1 MPIKATSTLSSEK
14 SAEEVL
20 GDLDNYLEQAFD
32 PDQRSL
38 NSSGSARTVSYR
50 SQLKKVCTVCKETPS
65 PLLSAVEANHK
76 GCLQDILDSLAYLDV
91 SEERDQNGD
100 TAAHLAAEHGR
111 TELLRLMCNYDRNVL
126 EAKDHKGASP
136 LHTSAYHG
144 QLSCTRWILQHGGSV
159 FQKDFDGA
167 TPAHYASA
175 SGHLQCLEELIPAH
189 SRLANEQTYSGETP
203 GIYNYVIQNIV
214 EAHYYFIELEVGQLV
229 SRSCSIH
236 CVGRTFQPRRL
247 TAKEGLHGGNVMY
260 SMHGIVM
267 MWNSQLSKMGCACA
281 GGGCHYN
288 GIHRSLITF
297 MMVSISPWLSHGM
310 IFIASH
316 LQQFYF

>member
-1 MPIKATSTLSSEK
+1 MRARYGPPRRLFETISDRVATCLPADCLPNIYACTVRMSSQIMPIKTTSTLSSEK

-38 NSSGSARTVSYR
+38 NSSGSARIVSYR
-50 SQLKKVCTVCKETPS
+50 SQLKKVCTICKDTAS

-91 SEERDQNGD
+91 SEEKDQNGD
-100 TAAHLAAEHGR
+100 TAAHLAAERGR
-111 TELLRLMCNYDRNVL
+111 IELLGLMCNYDRNVL

-144 QLSCTRWILQHGGSV
+144 QLGCTRWILQHGGSV

-167 TPAHYASA
+167 TPAHYAAA
-175 SGHLQCLEELIPAH
+175 SGHLECLEELIPAH

-203 GIYNYVIQNIV
+203 GVHHIQIGLSAIIYIA
-214 EAHYYFIELEVGQLV
+214 E
-229 SRSCSIH
+229 
-236 CVGRTFQPRRL
+236 
-247 TAKEGLHGGNVMY
+247 
-260 SMHGIVM
+260 
-267 MWNSQLSKMGCACA
+267 MGWGVA
-281 GGGCHYN
+281 Y
-288 GIHRSLITF
+288 
-297 MMVSISPWLSHGM
+297 
-310 IFIASH
+310 
-316 LQQFYF
+316 